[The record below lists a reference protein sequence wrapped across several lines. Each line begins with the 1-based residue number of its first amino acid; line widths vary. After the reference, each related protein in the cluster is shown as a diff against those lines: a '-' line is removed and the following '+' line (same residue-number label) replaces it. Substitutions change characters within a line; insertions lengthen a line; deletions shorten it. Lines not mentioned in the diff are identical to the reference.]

1 VARLSKEF
9 RYKILERDN
18 FRCRF
23 CNRGGKHSDYILEVH
38 HIVWRRHGGSD
49 NPANLM
55 TICCRCHDILHYG
68 VESGRP
74 YTFTELKN
82 RQGGA

>member
-1 VARLSKEF
+1 MAPKLSKEF

-23 CNRGGKHSDYILEVH
+23 CDRGGKHSDYILEVH

-55 TICCRCHDILHYG
+55 TICKRCHMILHYG
-68 VESGRP
+68 RCPDNVAL
-74 YTFTELKN
+74 TFSELRNGK
-82 RQGGA
+82 G